1 MVDAATEE
9 EVRNLRSKEQWLRY
23 DSVVIGPGA
32 RDADPGWFNTFAEFA
47 NADRILFNTGSR
59 SRAVGLEYSNQQS
72 EREDFAQDIYQTGIE
87 FHAPPGILDTESQA
101 LDATVMPLLWVTELP
116 NRSSF
121 RITMADTDT
130 IAIIPGIHAPAAV
143 GTSQVATDDS
153 SSNVT
158 IGGQTGTADL
168 RNSWTWPEPVKIPAK
183 GQFAVELR
191 LGEPIRQTLQGLT
204 NTPGTKTL
212 IESLPNLQVNQVEY
226 PNWYFIRVWHRG
238 PRYVQLRGA
247 RSS

>member
-1 MVDAATEE
+1 MVDESTEKK
-9 EVRNLRSKEQWLRY
+9 VRDLRSKEQWLRY
-23 DSVVIGPGA
+23 DTIVIGPGA

-47 NADRILFNTGSR
+47 DADRVLFNTGSR

-87 FHAPPGILDTESQA
+87 FHAPPGILDVESQS
-101 LDATVMPLLWVTELP
+101 LDALAMPLLFGTELP

-143 GTSQVATDDS
+143 GTTSVATDDS

-158 IGGQTGTADL
+158 LPGQTGTADL
-168 RNSWTWPEPVKIPAK
+168 RNSWTWPEPIKIPAK
-183 GQFAVELR
+183 GQFAVEMR
-191 LGEPIRQTLQGLT
+191 LGQPIRQCLAQLT
-204 NTPGTKTL
+204 NTPGTKTFV
-212 IESLPNLQVNQVEY
+212 EALPDLQTHIVEC

-247 RSS
+247 RSA